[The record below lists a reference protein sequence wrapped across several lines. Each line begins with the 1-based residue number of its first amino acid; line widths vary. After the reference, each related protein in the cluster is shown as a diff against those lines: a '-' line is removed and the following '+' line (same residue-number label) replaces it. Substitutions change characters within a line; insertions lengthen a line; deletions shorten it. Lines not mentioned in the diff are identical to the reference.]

1 MKHIILS
8 KDQLKGKLCVEL
20 CSTKDIAYNRRKMLL
35 NTYNDVV
42 VLSEDDYKFIASTS
56 IKNTIKNQ
64 QLDDFYACISPDP
77 IWNGPSEDLV
87 GDEEALAPQCFHEDE
102 EGDEYYLNSNGFHY
116 YLLEKTITLKGNR
129 QQTIYVFGKKGWRI
143 SADLKLLKYSDIP
156 HDKKVIESPKTGV
169 PFLKSK

>member
-56 IKNTIKNQ
+56 IKNTIKEQ
-64 QLDDFYACISPDP
+64 QPDNYYACISPDP
-77 IWNGPSEDLV
+77 IWNGPSEDL
-87 GDEEALAPQCFHEDE
+87 LTNQ
-102 EGDEYYLNSNGFHY
+102 N
-116 YLLEKTITLKGNR
+116 EKN
-129 QQTIYVFGKKGWRI
+129 
-143 SADLKLLKYSDIP
+143 
-156 HDKKVIESPKTGV
+156 
-169 PFLKSK
+169 